1 VVSGSNSLRRVCSI
15 AIHKTAGGA
24 APAFSLLG
32 ARYAR

>member
-15 AIHKTAGGA
+15 AFHKIAGGG

-32 ARYAR
+32 AGYAR